1 MQFKNCSEK
10 SFLVAQAS
18 RLRQTRAGETPALR
32 RPFHDFRGGQMGNLK
47 TRLMILLVLA
57 TLIFGITGPT
67 SAAGAEAKLAQVV
80 YITKSKACG
89 CAAKTV
95 QAADALVNR
104 TFTGSRQALLK
115 RIDYDTDRQA
125 AVPYIGEYHLIQ
137 LPALIF
143 LDAQSHMLWMAVGE
157 VAKEDVAA
165 KLNQFGG

>member
-1 MQFKNCSEK
+1 
-10 SFLVAQAS
+10 
-18 RLRQTRAGETPALR
+18 
-32 RPFHDFRGGQMGNLK
+32 MGNLK
-47 TRLMILLVLA
+47 TNLIILAVLT
-57 TLIFGITGPT
+57 TLLWGSGPT
-67 SAAGAEAKLAQVV
+67 SSYGAESKLAQVV

-89 CAAKTV
+89 CSAKTV

-104 TFTGSRQALLK
+104 TFTGPRQALLK

-137 LPALIF
+137 LPALLF

-165 KLNQFGG
+165 KLSQFGG